1 MAERKLE
8 IKFPKQSIIYMGL
21 CLTGVLI
28 FLLAGI
34 LPAKS
39 TLEDLEM
46 DAAGIQYRIEEQK
59 ALAPL
64 HQLLQGKNGKKESAV
79 LPLPE
84 RGKLPKDK
92 IETLPH
98 VIEGAVKTSGMTLVS
113 AVPNLGGLTGDSQ
126 FIQMDAVVRGNF
138 VNFRKL
144 LITLGGIPYLEHI
157 EEIVIQ
163 AKPDVK
169 EYRLKLWMAVG

>member
-8 IKFPKQSIIYMGL
+8 ITFPKRSIIYLGL
-21 CLTGVLI
+21 CLTGVMI

-34 LPAKS
+34 LPAKG
-39 TLEDLEM
+39 TLDDLEA
-46 DAAGIQYRIEEQK
+46 DASAIQYRIDEQK

-64 HQLLQGKNGKKESAV
+64 YQALREKSGKKESAI
-79 LPLPE
+79 LPFPE
-84 RGKLPKDK
+84 KGKLPKDK
-92 IETLPH
+92 IDTLPMS
-98 VIEGAVKTSGMTLVS
+98 IGAAVKNSGMTLVS
-113 AVPNLGGLTGDSQ
+113 AVPNLAGLTGDAQ
-126 FIQMDAVVRGNF
+126 LIQMDVVLQGNF
-138 VNFRKL
+138 INFRKF
-144 LITLGGIPYLEHI
+144 LITLGGIPSLEHI